1 MYKLTCYDIDGFY
14 EWSLHFREME
24 NAQKYAAKH
33 AWRDSLEWQ
42 SDLFGPSFT
51 SKDVERDRIY
61 VIAPITFCED
71 SQNA

>member
-24 NAQKYAAKH
+24 NAQKYAAEH

-42 SDLFGPSFT
+42 SDLFSPAFS
-51 SKDVERDRIY
+51 SKDNDRNLIY
-61 VIAPITFCED
+61 VITPITFCED